1 MSKTASAFELPKT
14 IDHHLAALSK
24 LYGQEGQRQRQEL
37 IVNAQTRI
45 HEEWSRDNWNGGTYG
60 HALYLVI
67 PEPLFLNSVS
77 HKDGFQKRIKD
88 DLNKLPNFQNE
99 FIEEV
104 FLEMEIGEEHEWRK
118 ASGLLLAGTRSV
130 GPYATRRIWG
140 ENNFGFS

>member
-1 MSKTASAFELPKT
+1 MSNAVSAFALPKT

-24 LYGQEGQRQRQEL
+24 LYGQEGQRQLQEL

-60 HALYLVI
+60 HALYLAI

-77 HKDGFQKRIKD
+77 HKNDFQKRIKD
-88 DLNKLPNFQNE
+88 DLNKLHNLQNE

-118 ASGLLLAGTRSV
+118 ASGLLLVSMTTFLDGDSV
-130 GPYATRRIWG
+130 SGG
-140 ENNFGFS
+140 QVS